1 MNELEVNCVTKTKGA
16 SGRETVT
23 QIGNHTHRWTLSQ
36 EIAIQRIQ
44 AKVEAYYT
52 LDRKTRRRSI
62 VAVVRE
68 PGRAPYLGTHVDGV
82 WNDDLLALGE
92 CGARCMLIA

>member
-1 MNELEVNCVTKTKGA
+1 MKELEVNCVTKTKVA

-23 QIGNHTHRWTLSQ
+23 QIGNHIHRWTLSH

-52 LDRKTRRRSI
+52 LDRKTRRRSV